1 MDNIEIGKRIKQS
14 REEKDMSLQD
24 VANLTGVA
32 RSTVQR
38 YEAGRIDKIK
48 LPVIES
54 IARALEVRPDWI
66 IGKTDKKFPETEF
79 VPEILLYYKS
89 LNTTGKNIA
98 TEQVRL
104 LTLDEKYT
112 RNDSIIL
119 FNSDSENRTVNAA
132 HRRTDIPESEITPEM
147 IQADEDI
154 MKNF

>member
-54 IARALEVRPDWI
+54 IARSLEVRPDWI
-66 IGKTDKKFPETEF
+66 IGKTDKKFPETES

-119 FNSDSENRTVNAA
+119 LKSDSENCTVNAA